1 MQTTYCFVGQG
12 NVGAMV
18 DARMRELGLQ
28 KANYAADAEV
38 VFSYFATQAKLED
51 AFFAEAGLVQGCV
64 PGTLLIDLSP
74 ATPAFARE
82 LAAVAVV
89 SDLLPVEAPLVVVDP
104 VAPGALSDKRNVACF
119 VAGDED
125 AVEAALPLLRGLCDE
140 ASVMAG
146 AGSAQLARAS
156 YTLQMLSQLV
166 SAVESEA
173 LYRAVR
179 ATDAPYAGT
188 AEHVGAAT
196 PLSEQVLEAVAQKR
210 FEGEFTVEMLMGEV
224 SAAIGAADDAEVIL
238 PQAEAC
244 QHMLEL
250 LAVVGGSDLSPAALS
265 LVYGDEAACAE
276 AGLDWARAEAAYGL
290 PEGEEDY
297 GDFGG
302 YDDEYDFG
310 EYDDEDDVEPCGCG
324 HDHGSD
330 RVRGEFPCSLN

>member
-1 MQTTYCFVGQG
+1 MATTYCFVGRG
-12 NVGAMV
+12 NVGSMV
-18 DARMRELGLQ
+18 DARMREFGLQ
-28 KANYAADAEV
+28 RANYAADADV
-38 VFSYFATQAKLED
+38 VFSYYASQAELED
-51 AFFAEAGLVQGCV
+51 AFFAEAGLVQGCT
-64 PGTLLIDLSP
+64 PGTLLVDLSP

-89 SDLLPVEAPLVVVDP
+89 SDLVPVEAPLVVIDP
-104 VAPGALSDKRNVACF
+104 VLQGALSDKRNLACF
-119 VAGDED
+119 AAGNDD
-125 AVEAALPLLRGLCDE
+125 AVESALPLLRALCDE
-140 ASVMAG
+140 VSVMAG

-179 ATDAPYAGT
+179 STDAPYAGT

-196 PLSEQVLEAVAQKR
+196 PLSDQVLEAVAEKR
-210 FEGEFTVEMLMGEV
+210 YEGEFTVEMLMGEV
-224 SAAIGAADDAEVIL
+224 AAAIGAADDADIIL

-276 AGLDWARAEAAYGL
+276 AGLDWTRAEAAYGS
-290 PEGEEDY
+290 PEEDDY
-297 GDFGG
+297 
-302 YDDEYDFG
+302 EDFG
-310 EYDDEDDVEPCGCG
+310 EYDDDDCGFDDEDPCGCG
-324 HDHGSD
+324 HDHG
-330 RVRGEFPCSLN
+330 RGHGDFPCSLN